1 VNAKTAGYDG
11 VEVQPTLPPLLTI
24 SLCFLLCFCLD
35 CFLFPPRS
43 QVMGSEGY
51 LINQFIVKNTNK
63 RTDEWGGSYA
73 NRTRLP
79 VEIVKAVRK
88 AVGPDFII
96 IYRSVCLLVH

>member
-1 VNAKTAGYDG
+1 
-11 VEVQPTLPPLLTI
+11 
-24 SLCFLLCFCLD
+24 
-35 CFLFPPRS
+35 
-43 QVMGSEGY
+43 MGSEGY

-88 AVGPDFII
+88 AVGQDFII
-96 IYRSVCLLVH
+96 IYRSVSLLLPPPPPCSLSE